1 MDEIEKK
8 YLKLY
13 IYTHTHIP
21 IKSLRTKFDI
31 ISK

>member
-13 IYTHTHIP
+13 IYTHTHTYQ
-21 IKSLRTKFDI
+21 STKFDI